1 MPNYC
6 STRKHVSP
14 RQYNKFSGIFQDW
27 LTLVN
32 DTHRENCVLL
42 NWLAAWLLLA
52 LFMFAKLIKFYSF
65 ITYSYQI
72 HSVRRVFMWHPVERF
87 QHLLLK
93 TKPFLKKLGYR
104 FLAESTKIENATFPY
119 KTATSEA
126 SVKTNRTEIHKWTYH
141 KEQRFPSNYFQKQ
154 LLRGFL
160 RNFEKFTGKY
170 LHQILRCAGLQ
181 LYFKKETL
189 AQMFSCEFSETCKNT
204 FFTAHLY
211 FFKKLGFSL
220 RTSYIKSCFNV
231 PTTQMLIFIN
241 FASAGILFEG
251 VFLPVSLLK
260 K

>member
-1 MPNYC
+1 
-6 STRKHVSP
+6 
-14 RQYNKFSGIFQDW
+14 
-27 LTLVN
+27 
-32 DTHRENCVLL
+32 
-42 NWLAAWLLLA
+42 
-52 LFMFAKLIKFYSF
+52 MFLCDIQWK
-65 ITYSYQI
+65 
-72 HSVRRVFMWHPVERF
+72 RF
-87 QHLLLK
+87 QYLLLK

-141 KEQRFPSNYFQKQ
+141 KEKRFPSNYFQKQ
-154 LLRGFL
+154 LLRGVL

-241 FASAGILFEG
+241 FTSAGILFEG